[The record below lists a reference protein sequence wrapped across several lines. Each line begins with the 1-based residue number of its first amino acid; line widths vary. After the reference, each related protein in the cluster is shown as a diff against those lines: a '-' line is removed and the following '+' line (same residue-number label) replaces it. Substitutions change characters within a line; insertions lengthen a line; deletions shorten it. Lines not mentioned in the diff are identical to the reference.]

1 MDSQIRKMLR
11 DYHATS
17 DFGLLP
23 KISHLLRREGIVVTQ
38 PLATKKMRL
47 PDSNN
52 PDFEEII
59 SCSISDDS
67 SLFATLSRLRSGV
80 VVLHLW
86 NAFTGDLIK
95 EYKHTI
101 QEAIFVNS
109 QTLLCIGLQSI
120 FLQNLTNGNI
130 LDIERAEKARPF
142 IYRYCFNKTSNELF
156 YERRATDTDVGFVV
170 LGPEGPVLIARIVN
184 ITTGHHVQLTGNFYP
199 DKSSGRS
206 HSADPVFLSGNTI
219 IVSTLASDYTDTL
232 QIYSTITGDLL
243 QQIVPPSEVRSFA
256 VSPDETMCMILSRI
270 YNYQGG
276 QLVGSNDQ
284 YCLYDLKSGDILHTK
299 TVRGAVSVCK
309 FSPDSSQ
316 ILIGIDLPIVGRSQW
331 SYRSQEIPILMLIDA
346 TTGTQRILMISPSR
360 EDSQVHGVSTGP
372 MVRSISFADFLNG
385 GESIISGEII
395 SRKLSSSLRIWDSKS
410 GEELS
415 KFGELEGHI
424 NCCSISN
431 DSTRLIAGSTKKLRD
446 AEGIGWMGGRYSHE
460 PLQNVLEMW
469 YLGP

>member
-1 MDSQIRKMLR
+1 MDSQIRRMLR
-11 DYHATS
+11 DYQSTS
-17 DFGLLP
+17 DHSLLP

-38 PLATKKMRL
+38 PLATIKL
-47 PDSNN
+47 GLTDYPV
-52 PDFEEII
+52 EEII
-59 SCSISDDS
+59 SCSISDDA
-67 SLFATLSRLRSGV
+67 SLFATISRLRGGD

-95 EYKHTI
+95 EYKYLDI
-101 QEAIFVNS
+101 REAIFVNS
-109 QTLLCIGLQSI
+109 QTLLCIGLRNI
-120 FLQNLTNGNI
+120 FLQNLINDTI
-130 LDIERAEKARPF
+130 LDLERAEKANLF
-142 IYRYCFNKTSNELF
+142 IYRYAFNKASNELF
-156 YERRATDTDVGFVV
+156 YERRATDTDVGFA

-184 ITTGHHVQLTGNFYP
+184 ITNGHHVQLAGNFYP

-243 QQIVPPSEVRSFA
+243 RQIVPPSGVSSFA
-256 VSPDETMCMILSRI
+256 VSPDETLCMILSRI

-284 YCLYDLKSGDILHTK
+284 YCLYDLNSGDILHTK

-331 SYRSQEIPILMLIDA
+331 SYRSQEIPVLMLIDA
-346 TTGTQRILMISPSR
+346 TTGIQRTLMISPSR
-360 EDSQVHGVSTGP
+360 EDALVHGVPTGP

-395 SRKLSSSLRIWDSKS
+395 SSKLSSSLRIWDSKS

-415 KFGELEGHI
+415 RFGELEGSI
-424 NCCSISN
+424 TCCSISN
-431 DSTRLIAGSTKKLRD
+431 DSTKLLAGSTKKLRD
-446 AEGIGWMGGRYSHE
+446 AEGIGWMGGRYAHG
-460 PLQNVLEMW
+460 PVTNVLEMW